1 MWLNH
6 GIAQAV
12 YALKWCAGVV
22 PVWSQAY
29 GSCQLLDSTAS
40 RWSPEKSLRPC
51 DTHRVIRR
59 VETDDWKRL
68 RDVRLRALAADPEA
82 FLETVATA
90 RAFPAE
96 QWRERATPSA
106 EQVTFAEERGDAFDG
121 MVVGFVRGD
130 AATAYLVGMWVAP
143 GLRGS
148 GVARMLVERVLAW
161 AREHG
166 RTRVLL
172 SVEAGNDR
180 AARLYEKCGFV
191 ELPEEPE
198 MPYEPNPGN
207 RFFGYEL

>member
-1 MWLNH
+1 MTGCNTD
-6 GIAQAV
+6 G
-12 YALKWCAGVV
+12 
-22 PVWSQAY
+22 
-29 GSCQLLDSTAS
+29 
-40 RWSPEKSLRPC
+40 
-51 DTHRVIRR
+51 VIRR
-59 VETDDWKRL
+59 VETGDWKRV

-82 FLETVATA
+82 FLETVETA
-90 RAFPAE
+90 RAFRSE

-106 EQVTFAEERGDAFDG
+106 EQVTFGEERGDAFEG

-130 AATAYLVGMWVAP
+130 PATAYLVGMWVAP

-148 GVARMLVERVLAW
+148 GVAQVLVERVLAW

-191 ELPEEPE
+191 ELPEQPE
-198 MPYEPNPGN
+198 LPYQPSPDN